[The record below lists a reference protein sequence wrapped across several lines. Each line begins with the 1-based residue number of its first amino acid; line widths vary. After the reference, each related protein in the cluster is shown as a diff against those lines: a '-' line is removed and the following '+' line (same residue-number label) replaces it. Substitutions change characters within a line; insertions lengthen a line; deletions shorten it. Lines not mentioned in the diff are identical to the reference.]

1 MSQDDEARGGH
12 WRSARGRGL
21 HPGGEGGGA
30 CADVFLEP
38 GPHRLLGPGDI
49 WTRHRDRGSF
59 LEAAK
64 IVAARFQCL
73 PEDAYGSHSNFCI
86 CQDFFCLCMCKLC
99 YQSLL
104 LVVIDLP
111 ESLAA
116 QVPKKIIEKMSVM

>member
-12 WRSARGRGL
+12 WRSDRGRGL

-38 GPHRLLGPGDI
+38 GPHRLLGPAAEI
-49 WTRHRDRGSF
+49 E
-59 LEAAK
+59 EASRRPPK
-64 IVAARFQCL
+64 SWL
-73 PEDAYGSHSNFCI
+73 HDSSAYQKMHMALIPIFCI

-116 QVPKKIIEKMSVM
+116 QVPKKFIEKMSVM